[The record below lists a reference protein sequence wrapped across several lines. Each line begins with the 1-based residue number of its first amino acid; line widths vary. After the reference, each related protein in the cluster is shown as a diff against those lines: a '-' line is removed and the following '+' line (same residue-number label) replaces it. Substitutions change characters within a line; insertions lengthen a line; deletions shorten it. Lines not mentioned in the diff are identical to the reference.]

1 MRVFIEFNM
10 WLASLL
16 MFSFGTRWGYFCAR
30 RAAWFVWTFM
40 PRLRNT
46 ALRNVDMCLPEL
58 PQAERTRI
66 ARKSFDHVAYVFFE
80 FVLIP
85 KNLGGDKWKPV
96 CTLDESLAPYFDF
109 VKQGKAPLT
118 AAAHHG
124 SWEMGVHV
132 NGMNGVKQAALY
144 RPGDLPIVDRWM
156 RALRAFSH
164 VHSIEKEGGLREML
178 RCVKEGM
185 PVLGLFDQYGGDNG
199 YEYPFFGIPTRWQA
213 DLFKVFLRRGLKMCV
228 CKTVREG
235 DQFKFRYSLVA
246 MRDFPEGTEIGEVVK
261 FYADAIEKIIRDHPE
276 QYFWLHRRFKDRRKG
291 AKDRYKD
298 GGKRVSAEERA
309 ELVA

>member
-1 MRVFIEFNM
+1 
-10 WLASLL
+10 
-16 MFSFGTRWGYFCAR
+16 
-30 RAAWFVWTFM
+30 M
-40 PRLRNT
+40 PRIRNT
-46 ALRNVDMCLPEL
+46 ALRNVDLCLPDL
-58 PQAERTRI
+58 PLAERTRI

-85 KNLGGDKWKPV
+85 KYLGGEKWKRV
-96 CTLDESLAPYFDF
+96 CTLDESMAPYFDF
-109 VKQGKAPLT
+109 VQQGKAPLT

-124 SWEMGVHV
+124 SWEIGVHV
-132 NGMNGVKQAALY
+132 NGMCGVKQAALY

-185 PVLGLFDQYGGDNG
+185 PVLGLFDQYGGDDG
-199 YEYPFFGIPTRWQA
+199 FEYPFFGIPTRWQA
-213 DLFKVFLRRGLKMCV
+213 DLFKVFARRGLKMCV

-235 DQFKFRYSLVA
+235 DNFRFRYSLVA
-246 MRDFPEGTEIGEVVK
+246 MKDFPAGTPLGDVVK
-261 FYADAIEKIIRDHPE
+261 FYADAIERVVRDHPE

-291 AKDRYKD
+291 AIDRYQD
-298 GGKRVSAEERA
+298 ARHRITPDERA
-309 ELVA
+309 RLVAQAQRA